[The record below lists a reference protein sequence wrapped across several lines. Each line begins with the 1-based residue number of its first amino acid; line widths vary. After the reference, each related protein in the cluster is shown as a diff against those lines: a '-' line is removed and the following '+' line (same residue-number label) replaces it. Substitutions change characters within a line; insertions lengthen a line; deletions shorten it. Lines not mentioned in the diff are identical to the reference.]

1 MTTTTAPTTNF
12 ATLAE
17 CLQDFQR
24 TFNDNS
30 RVKKLIKGW
39 ERSIIVEAT
48 DTNAT
53 LTMII
58 TDLVMTEVREG
69 AHANEE
75 NPIHLQASQ
84 DVLIRIFSGD
94 YNPAHA
100 LIDGELAVFSSE
112 KDKVKLEAITMVIWG
127 M

>member
-1 MTTTTAPTTNF
+1 MTTTATNF
-12 ATLAE
+12 ATLE
-17 CLQDFQR
+17 DCLKHFQN
-24 TFNDNS
+24 TFNENA
-30 RVKKLIKGW
+30 RVKKLIKNW
-39 ERSIIVEAT
+39 ERSLIIEAT
-48 DTNAT
+48 DTEAT

-58 TDLVMTEVREG
+58 TDLVMTEVRDG
-69 AHANEE
+69 AHPNED

-84 DVLIRIFSGD
+84 DSLIRIFSGD

-127 M
+127 I

>member
-1 MTTTTAPTTNF
+1 MSATDY
-12 ATLAE
+12 ATLE
-17 CLQDFQR
+17 DCLNAFR
-24 TFNDNS
+24 ATFNENA
-30 RVKKLIKGW
+30 RVKKLIKNW
-39 ERSIIVEAT
+39 DRSIIVEAT
-48 DTNAT
+48 DTGAT
-53 LTMII
+53 QTMMVS
-58 TDLVMTEVREG
+58 DLVMNEVRAG
-69 AHANEE
+69 AHEDGE

-84 DVLIRIFSGD
+84 ETAIRIFSGD

>member
-1 MTTTTAPTTNF
+1 MTTTATTNF
-12 ATLAE
+12 ATLGD
-17 CLQDFQR
+17 CLNHFQS
-24 TFNDNS
+24 TFNDNA
-30 RVKKLIKGW
+30 RVKKLIKNW

-48 DTNAT
+48 DTNVT
-53 LTMII
+53 MTMII
-58 TDLVMTEVREG
+58 SDLVMTEVREG
-69 AHANEE
+69 AHANED

-84 DVLIRIFSGD
+84 ETLIRIFSGD

>member
-1 MTTTTAPTTNF
+1 MTTTTTNF
-12 ATLAE
+12 ATLGD
-17 CLQDFQR
+17 CLNHFQN
-24 TFNDNS
+24 TFNENA
-30 RVKKLIKGW
+30 RVKKLIKNW

-48 DTNAT
+48 DTEAT
-53 LTMII
+53 LTMVIA
-58 TDLVMTEVREG
+58 DLVMTEVRDG
-69 AHANEE
+69 AHANED

-84 DVLIRIFSGD
+84 DTLIRIFSGD

-127 M
+127 I

>member
-17 CLQDFQR
+17 CLQHFQS

-48 DTNAT
+48 DTNAM

-69 AHANEE
+69 AHPNED

>member
-1 MTTTTAPTTNF
+1 MTTATTTTNF
-12 ATLAE
+12 ATLSE
-17 CLQDFQR
+17 CLHHFQS

-30 RVKKLIKGW
+30 RVKKLIKNW

-53 LTMII
+53 LTMVISDLI
-58 TDLVMTEVREG
+58 MTDVKEG
-69 AHANEE
+69 AHPDED
-75 NPIHLQASQ
+75 NPIHLQAAQ
-84 DVLIRIFSGD
+84 DVLIRVFSGD

>member
-1 MTTTTAPTTNF
+1 MTTTTTTNF
-12 ATLAE
+12 ATLGD
-17 CLQDFQR
+17 CLKHFQH
-24 TFNDNS
+24 TFNDNA
-30 RVKKLIKGW
+30 RVKKLIKNW

-48 DTNAT
+48 DTEAT
-53 LTMII
+53 LTMVIS
-58 TDLVMTEVREG
+58 DLVMTDVRDG
-69 AHANEE
+69 AHANED

-84 DVLIRIFSGD
+84 DTLIRIFSGD

-127 M
+127 I